1 MTRRSDPVRIAAARR
16 AAAIA
21 RLISAG
27 ELPDR
32 AAASVARWE
41 AANGGPGDRADWE
54 SLDAWLRT
62 ERMGRSPAEDGDR

>member
-1 MTRRSDPVRIAAARR
+1 MFRRADPLRIQAARR

-32 AAASVARWE
+32 AAVAVARWE
-41 AANGGPGDRADWE
+41 ATIDGPADRTDWE
-54 SLDAWLRT
+54 AFEGWLAGRRPRT
-62 ERMGRSPAEDGDR
+62 